1 MFKPN
6 SAELLDEYKGK
17 LNSAGELLK
26 KHENVTV
33 TIEGHTASTGNPDFE
48 MKLSEQRAGAVR
60 DYLVNNFGVETSRI
74 KVIGY
79 GSTKPVAD
87 NSTPE
92 GKAKNRRIEYV
103 VEYTGAGQ
111 KSERHTIS

>member
-6 SAELLDEYKGK
+6 SAELLEEYKGK
-17 LNSAGELLK
+17 LNEAGELLK
-26 KHENVTV
+26 KHEKVTI

-48 MKLSEQRAGAVR
+48 MKLSEERAGAVR
-60 DYLVNNFGVETSRI
+60 DYLVNKFGIETSRV

-87 NSTPE
+87 NTTPE
-92 GKAKNRRIEYV
+92 GKAKNRRIEYAV
-103 VEYTGAGQ
+103 DQAGQ

>member
-6 SAELLDEYKGK
+6 SAELLEEYKSK
-17 LNSAGELLK
+17 LNEAGELLK
-26 KHENVTV
+26 KHESVTI

-48 MKLSEQRAGAVR
+48 MKLSEERAGAVR
-60 DYLVNNFGVETSRI
+60 DYLVNNFGIETSRI

-87 NSTPE
+87 NTTPE
-92 GKAKNRRIEYV
+92 GKAKNRRIEYE
-103 VEYTGAGQ
+103 VEYGAGQ
-111 KSERHTIS
+111 KSKRYTVS

>member
-17 LNSAGELLK
+17 LNEAGELLK
-26 KHENVTV
+26 EHESVNI
-33 TIEGHTASTGNPDFE
+33 TIEGHTASTGKPDFE
-48 MKLSEQRAGAVR
+48 MKLSEERAGAVR
-60 DYLVNNFGVETSRI
+60 DYLVNNFGIETSRI

-87 NSTPE
+87 NDTPE
-92 GKAKNRRIEYV
+92 GKAKNRRIEYEI
-103 VEYTGAGQ
+103 EYGAGQ
-111 KSERHTIS
+111 KSERRTIS

>member
-6 SAELLDEYKGK
+6 SAELLEEYKGK
-17 LNSAGELLK
+17 LNEAGELLK
-26 KHENVTV
+26 KHENVTI

-48 MKLSEQRAGAVR
+48 MKLSEERAGAVR
-60 DYLVNNFGVETSRI
+60 GYLVSKFGIETNRI

-87 NSTPE
+87 NTTPE
-92 GKAKNRRIEYV
+92 GKAKNRRIEYEI
-103 VEYTGAGQ
+103 EYSGAGQ